1 MKSGSIVPPGYISKL
16 NLSHGTDT
24 EHDIVVSTGFCKD
37 DTDIMDMYLQNNITK
52 RFDAEWSVGDTNG
65 GMAPGEALPS
75 AGTIHLWLIKRSD
88 TGVVDVMANDNALS
102 GLNPSL
108 PANYDYKR
116 RIFSLRTDASNNIIN
131 GDQWG
136 TGVRRLWRYDTPILD
151 YNNSNPGASAVTV
164 ALSVPGGIA
173 VLANCNLFLIWVSTA
188 NGTRYTYLSSLANT
202 DLAPAA
208 DAAPLSTY
216 TDPYRGSGASQIGV
230 ITNTSSQIRFR
241 QTSAVNNEYVRISTI
256 GWEDSL

>member
-136 TGVRRLWRYDTPILD
+136 TGLNRTFMYDTPILD
-151 YNNSNPGASAVTV
+151 VNNGTPGTNAVTA
-164 ALSVPGGIA
+164 ALSTPGVIVVRAILNAYCGSG
-173 VLANCNLFLIWVSTA
+173 LALLSWLS
-188 NGTRYTYLSSLANT
+188 NG
-202 DLAPAA
+202 DV
-208 DAAPLSTY
+208 
-216 TDPYRGSGASQIGV
+216 DPGNAGNPPGNIGYRGTQSHIL
-230 ITNTSSQIRFR
+230 TNTSSQIRYR
-241 QTSAVNNEYVRISTI
+241 LDANEQIYIATH
-256 GWEDSL
+256 GWEDAL